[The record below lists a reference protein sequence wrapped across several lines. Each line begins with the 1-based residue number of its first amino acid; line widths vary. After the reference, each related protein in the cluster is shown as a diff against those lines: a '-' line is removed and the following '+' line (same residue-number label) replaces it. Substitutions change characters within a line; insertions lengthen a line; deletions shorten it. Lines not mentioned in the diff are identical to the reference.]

1 MPGAQELEKGL
12 VNFFLDHSFLYK
24 IAFHLL
30 CYEILERDG
39 KCFTCLHIKN

>member
-1 MPGAQELEKGL
+1 MPARDGIEEGP

-39 KCFTCLHIKN
+39 KSFTCLHIKN